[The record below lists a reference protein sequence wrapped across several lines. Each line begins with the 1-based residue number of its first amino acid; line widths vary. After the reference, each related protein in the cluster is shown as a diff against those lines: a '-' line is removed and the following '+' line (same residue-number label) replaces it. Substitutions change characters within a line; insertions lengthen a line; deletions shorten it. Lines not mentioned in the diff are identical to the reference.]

1 MAAVVPSCDDIS
13 ADQEAEKGE
22 WWCLLGFLI
31 VPFDSSQD
39 PVYGIVP
46 FTLPEYC
53 PLSYASCMSAEE
65 HLLGKLTS
73 SSLVALTPPD
83 YMLTSLHVTSGL

>member
-22 WWCLLGFLI
+22 WWCLLGFLF
-31 VPFDSSQD
+31 VPFDSSRD

-46 FTLPEYC
+46 LTFPEYC
-53 PLSYASCMSAEE
+53 LLSYAFCMSAEE
-65 HLLGKLTS
+65 HLLGDSKPRQ
-73 SSLVALTPPD
+73 VD
-83 YMLTSLHVTSGL
+83 RDN